1 MALWQCSW
9 LYQCTNCVTQR
20 RACSNPLNGL
30 TGIWGRY
37 FSVLNRASEY
47 GLSLLTAGLLRDAA
61 AFPLSWA
68 SRCPSERLKQTFLP
82 TPRMQLRL
90 GHAVRLVQRK
100 QALGRTP
107 RWRRHI
113 VRKLRFTMAHLSL
126 SVELTEPL
134 LQSAN
139 HHIQISGYILNATS
153 TLLPDFAQGPFLEL
167 N

>member
-1 MALWQCSW
+1 
-9 LYQCTNCVTQR
+9 
-20 RACSNPLNGL
+20 
-30 TGIWGRY
+30 
-37 FSVLNRASEY
+37 
-47 GLSLLTAGLLRDAA
+47 
-61 AFPLSWA
+61 
-68 SRCPSERLKQTFLP
+68 
-82 TPRMQLRL
+82 MQLRL

-134 LQSAN
+134 FQSAN
-139 HHIQISGYILNATS
+139 RHIQTSGYILNDTCAS
-153 TLLPDFAQGPFLEL
+153 LPDFAQGPFLEF